1 MSKYQ
6 KWINLGLEK
15 GLSDIEIKIS
25 ESKNLSLAVYDGK
38 LEKNE
43 ISKVS
48 KAVIKGIYNDKV
60 SNVALEEINDENI
73 SLMLDKL
80 IDSAKN
86 ITASEPAL
94 IYEGSDNYAKID
106 EEIFDFTTIDPV
118 SKVKLLLDIEK
129 GLKEEPLLQKVA
141 TVEYSEVESKMI
153 IINSKGLNL
162 NRHYAYAVCY
172 AYGVYHKDGQT
183 KSSVSYQMVKDYNK
197 LDKDYL
203 ITENIKK
210 GVGQLGAKTIKSGK
224 YPVVFD
230 QEQFGN
236 ILSVYWS
243 IFTGEAAFRHL
254 TKLAGKENT
263 KIANEKVNLLDDPL
277 NEQALFKMAFDDE
290 GVATKKRH
298 IIKDGVFTGFV
309 HNLKTAKIFNTEPTG
324 NGFSGISPSN
334 LVLESEDI
342 TLDEV
347 LKTVD
352 NGVYINDLV
361 GLHAGVEQVS
371 GDFSLQASGFKIE
384 NGKITT
390 PVEMIVVSGNFFE
403 LLNNIEYISNDFIFG
418 MNGVGSGS
426 VKIKELTIAGE

>member
-1 MSKYQ
+1 
-6 KWINLGLEK
+6 
-15 GLSDIEIKIS
+15 
-25 ESKNLSLAVYDGK
+25 
-38 LEKNE
+38 
-43 ISKVS
+43 
-48 KAVIKGIYNDKV
+48 
-60 SNVALEEINDENI
+60 
-73 SLMLDKL
+73 
-80 IDSAKN
+80 
-86 ITASEPAL
+86 
-94 IYEGSDNYAKID
+94 
-106 EEIFDFTTIDPV
+106 
-118 SKVKLLLDIEK
+118 
-129 GLKEEPLLQKVA
+129 
-141 TVEYSEVESKMI
+141 
-153 IINSKGLNL
+153 
-162 NRHYAYAVCY
+162 
-172 AYGVYHKDGQT
+172 
-183 KSSVSYQMVKDYNK
+183 
-197 LDKDYL
+197 
-203 ITENIKK
+203 
-210 GVGQLGAKTIKSGK
+210 
-224 YPVVFD
+224 
-230 QEQFGN
+230 
-236 ILSVYWS
+236 
-243 IFTGEAAFRHL
+243 
-254 TKLAGKENT
+254 
-263 KIANEKVNLLDDPL
+263 
-277 NEQALFKMAFDDE
+277 MAFDDE

-324 NGFSGISPSN
+324 NGFSGITPSN